1 MLVSAGG
8 GMCGLDFR
16 QESMRFDAVEQ
27 PGLVS

>member
-1 MLVSAGG
+1 MSTGR
-8 GMCGLDFR
+8 GMCGLDFK